1 MKAIRHFLSLV
12 IVLLAAGA
20 ARANV
25 ISWNTWT
32 SDSTGSL
39 VVGSTP
45 VTVSLATSNYHADI
59 PNYPS
64 WTPAS
69 SWADGT
75 IVNNAPV
82 PANGIIQLTGG
93 TTDVNTL
100 SFSTPITDPV
110 VAIWSLGGG
119 STSASF
125 VFDETPHFVAG
136 GPNAEYG
143 GSAITVSGNV
153 VSGIEGNGT
162 VQFLGTF
169 SSITWTNPQYEDWY
183 GFNVGV
189 AGLATVPEPSSLVL
203 MLASAACL
211 GLTRAVRRK

>member
-1 MKAIRHFLSLV
+1 MKVIRHFFSLV

-20 ARANV
+20 ARADM

-45 VTVSLATSNYHADI
+45 VTVSFSTNNFHADI
-59 PNYPS
+59 ASYPS
-64 WTPAS
+64 WTPTS
-69 SWADGT
+69 SYADGT

-82 PANGIIQLTGG
+82 AANGIMQLIGG

-125 VFDETPHFVAG
+125 VFDETPHLVAG

-143 GSAITVSGNV
+143 GSSITVAGNV

-169 SSITWTNPQYEDWY
+169 SSITWTNPQAEDWY
-183 GFNVGV
+183 GFNAGV
-189 AGLATVPEPSSLVL
+189 AGISTVPEPSSFVL
-203 MLASAACL
+203 MIASAACL
-211 GLTRAVRRK
+211 GLARVVRRK